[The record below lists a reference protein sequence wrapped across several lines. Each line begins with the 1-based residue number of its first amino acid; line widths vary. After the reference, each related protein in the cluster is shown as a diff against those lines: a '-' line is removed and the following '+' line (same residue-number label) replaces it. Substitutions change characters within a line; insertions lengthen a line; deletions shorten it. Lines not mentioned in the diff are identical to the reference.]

1 MSDSAMSVLQHL
13 QLFEKLLLASGYV
26 IASENQPRVYETE
39 IEGYRPISR
48 LFNIIRIQPVEK
60 YLVIQLIAKHA
71 ADTFLL

>member
-1 MSDSAMSVLQHL
+1 M
-13 QLFEKLLLASGYV
+13 LASSYV

-60 YLVIQLIAKHA
+60 CLDMQSIAKHQLIHFFSNNV
-71 ADTFLL
+71 DI